1 MTLDLF
7 PLSET
12 KTNNG
17 HLWKSDKQNHL
28 SFRELTSDLGDETK
42 DICFVFKRRD
52 FWVQRIYLL
61 ASKDRTFEGKTYIFF
76 RS

>member
-28 SFRELTSDLGDETK
+28 PFRELTSGLGDETK
-42 DICFVFKRRD
+42 DISFAFERGD
-52 FWVQRIYLL
+52 FWGQRIYLL
-61 ASKDRTFEGKTYIFF
+61 ASKDGTFESKTYIFF
-76 RS
+76 